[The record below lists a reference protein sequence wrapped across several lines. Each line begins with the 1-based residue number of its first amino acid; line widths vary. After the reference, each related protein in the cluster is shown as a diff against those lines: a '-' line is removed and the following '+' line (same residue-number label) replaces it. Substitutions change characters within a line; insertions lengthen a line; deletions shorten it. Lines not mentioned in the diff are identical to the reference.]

1 MGQIIN
7 SILDTDLYSFS
18 IQYLYL
24 QKFPRA
30 KGTFKFKDR
39 SNTVYPEGFAE
50 KVMSE
55 VRKMDNLSFKMM
67 KLNGWKISCIIFL
80 NGILQPF

>member
-55 VRKMDNLSFKMM
+55 VRKMM

>member
-1 MGQIIN
+1 MEGIIK
-7 SILDTDLYSFS
+7 SILDCDLYSFS

-55 VRKMDNLSFKMM
+55 VRKMDNPSA
-67 KLNGWKISCIIFL
+67 SR
-80 NGILQPF
+80 